1 MKLFLCLLSLVVLGL
16 PRAQAEPVVAGQTL
30 YDLPLE
36 ELVRVQVPL
45 QADVGTRDGA
55 HTALHA
61 IVPTDV
67 YTTEQLLSVGEMGL
81 AYALAAL
88 VPGFNHPRP
97 SIADGTDHA
106 PPFTLRSLSP
116 DQVLVLVNG
125 KRLHQSSLLHTNS
138 TIGRGSSSVDLNTIP
153 LLAVERVEVLRDGAA
168 AQYGSDAIAGIIN
181 IVLKGYGQTNQ
192 ALLGW
197 GRTTQGDG
205 IQRQASLFHSTALAS
220 DGFFNI
226 TAELRDRGS
235 SNRARPDA
243 DGQTRLHFGDADT
256 QDGQLAWNAEL
267 PQGDTTLFSHGHLSR
282 RHSRAGA
289 FFRDA
294 DSDQNLPSIYP
305 QGFLPQIAP
314 RITDLS
320 ASFGVKGI
328 LASGSPWSL
337 AYTAGMN
344 DYRFFVRN
352 SLNRSLGADSP
363 TRFDSGSTAFVQH
376 TLNAD
381 VQHNFGPHSLAG
393 GYEYRRADYRIRA
406 GEPASY
412 TLGPDS
418 PWYAGAQGFGGFS
431 PDNATHAQRDSHA
444 VYLDA
449 KYALHPQ
456 WTVLGALRAEHY
468 SDFGPTLNGKLAV
481 RYQPTPQWLLR
492 GGLSTGF
499 RAPSLTQTS
508 FTSTSTV
515 LDGSALLQ
523 YGHYGV
529 RHPVARA
536 LGAQDLKPEKS
547 QHLTFGTVWQ
557 PSPQLT
563 ASMDGFVT
571 EIDDRIMP
579 TSYIAKSSLAQLSP
593 QAQAILQQYGVE
605 GATYFTNAVRT
616 RTHGIDLRLDYQHDL
631 APGRRWHLRA
641 AYSYA
646 ATRIT
651 GVNAAP
657 SVLGVDMADLVLD
670 PYARVTL
677 EAGQPRHSAKL
688 WSRYSTA
695 QYDLTFNLNYFGSY
709 ASTYGSDKV
718 GFAAQWTL
726 DAQLSYR
733 LSKNTTLTVGG
744 TNLLNTR
751 PSQWGQTTDPIIGVG
766 KPIAYSQY
774 APFGFNGAAYYL
786 RLGVRF

>member
-282 RHSRAGA
+282 RYSRAT
-289 FFRDA
+289 
-294 DSDQNLPSIYP
+294 PHC
-305 QGFLPQIAP
+305 
-314 RITDLS
+314 S
-320 ASFGVKGI
+320 A
-328 LASGSPWSL
+328 
-337 AYTAGMN
+337 M
-344 DYRFFVRN
+344 
-352 SLNRSLGADSP
+352 
-363 TRFDSGSTAFVQH
+363 
-376 TLNAD
+376 
-381 VQHNFGPHSLAG
+381 
-393 GYEYRRADYRIRA
+393 
-406 GEPASY
+406 
-412 TLGPDS
+412 
-418 PWYAGAQGFGGFS
+418 
-431 PDNATHAQRDSHA
+431 
-444 VYLDA
+444 
-449 KYALHPQ
+449 
-456 WTVLGALRAEHY
+456 
-468 SDFGPTLNGKLAV
+468 
-481 RYQPTPQWLLR
+481 
-492 GGLSTGF
+492 
-499 RAPSLTQTS
+499 
-508 FTSTSTV
+508 
-515 LDGSALLQ
+515 
-523 YGHYGV
+523 
-529 RHPVARA
+529 
-536 LGAQDLKPEKS
+536 
-547 QHLTFGTVWQ
+547 
-557 PSPQLT
+557 
-563 ASMDGFVT
+563 
-571 EIDDRIMP
+571 
-579 TSYIAKSSLAQLSP
+579 
-593 QAQAILQQYGVE
+593 AI
-605 GATYFTNAVRT
+605 
-616 RTHGIDLRLDYQHDL
+616 
-631 APGRRWHLRA
+631 
-641 AYSYA
+641 
-646 ATRIT
+646 
-651 GVNAAP
+651 
-657 SVLGVDMADLVLD
+657 
-670 PYARVTL
+670 
-677 EAGQPRHSAKL
+677 
-688 WSRYSTA
+688 
-695 QYDLTFNLNYFGSY
+695 
-709 ASTYGSDKV
+709 
-718 GFAAQWTL
+718 
-726 DAQLSYR
+726 
-733 LSKNTTLTVGG
+733 
-744 TNLLNTR
+744 
-751 PSQWGQTTDPIIGVG
+751 
-766 KPIAYSQY
+766 
-774 APFGFNGAAYYL
+774 
-786 RLGVRF
+786 

>member
-294 DSDQNLPSIYP
+294 DSDKNLPSIYP

-456 WTVLGALRAEHY
+456 WTVLGALRAEDY
-468 SDFGPTLNGKLAV
+468 SDFGSTLNGKLAV
-481 RYQPTPQWLLR
+481 RFQPTPQWLLR

-499 RAPSLTQTS
+499 RAPSLTQTG

-529 RHPVARA
+529 SHPVARA

-605 GATYFTNAVRT
+605 GATYFTNAVRY
-616 RTHGIDLRLDYQHDL
+616 RSALGLPARPGPWSALASAGSLQLRGHPHYRRERSPFGAGGGYDRSGARPIRARHPGSGPAQAQRQAVEPLQHRAVRPDLQPQLLRQLRQ
-631 APGRRWHLRA
+631 HLRK
-641 AYSYA
+641 
-646 ATRIT
+646 RQ
-651 GVNAAP
+651 GGLCRP
-657 SVLGVDMADLVLD
+657 VDAGCPAELPPEQKHHAD
-670 PYARVTL
+670 R
-677 EAGQPRHSAKL
+677 GRHQS
-688 WSRYSTA
+688 A
-695 QYDLTFNLNYFGSY
+695 QYP
-709 ASTYGSDKV
+709 AKPVGSDH
-718 GFAAQWTL
+718 
-726 DAQLSYR
+726 
-733 LSKNTTLTVGG
+733 
-744 TNLLNTR
+744 R
-751 PSQWGQTTDPIIGVG
+751 PHYWRGQTHCLFPIR
-766 KPIAYSQY
+766 ALW
-774 APFGFNGAAYYL
+774 F
-786 RLGVRF
+786 